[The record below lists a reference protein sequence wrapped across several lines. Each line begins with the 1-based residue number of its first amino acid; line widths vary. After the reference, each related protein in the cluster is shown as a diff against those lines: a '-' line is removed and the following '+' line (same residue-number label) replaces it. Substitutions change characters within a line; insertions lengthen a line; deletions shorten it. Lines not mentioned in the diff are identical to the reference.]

1 MWCEKRRKV
10 RLSGTLTVEM
20 AYLLPVL
27 LTVFQM
33 VIYSVFYYHDKNIL
47 LGAAGETVVTAA
59 QYERKAGAQGTV
71 NLEAFFQNQIDGKLI
86 LFSKVTVETAQTDD
100 EIEITASA
108 QKGYMRVEVL
118 QRAVISKPEKS
129 LRRMQILQKWMTDEG
144 KTE

>member
-20 AYLLPVL
+20 AYLIPVL

-71 NLEAFFQNQIDGKLI
+71 NLEAFFQNQRQALHKALC
-86 LFSKVTVETAQTDD
+86 LW
-100 EIEITASA
+100 
-108 QKGYMRVEVL
+108 
-118 QRAVISKPEKS
+118 P
-129 LRRMQILQKWMTDEG
+129 
-144 KTE
+144 